1 VEKGK
6 GKAKARE
13 ILDSGKALEK
23 FQRIVEKQGGQKNL
37 TTAPFQA
44 DQISPAEGKVISI
57 HNQKIAKVAKLAG
70 APQDSR
76 AGVYLHA
83 KMADKVR
90 KGQAIYTIF
99 AETEEQLRF
108 SIQYAQANPDTVVIE
123 A

>member
-1 VEKGK
+1 LK
-6 GKAKARE
+6 
-13 ILDSGKALEK
+13 K
-23 FQRIVEKQGGQKNL
+23 FQRIVEKQGGQKKL
-37 TTAPFQA
+37 SAAPFQA
-44 DQISPAEGKVISI
+44 DQISPAAGKVISI

-83 KMADKVR
+83 KMGDKVQ

-108 SIQYAQANPDTVVIE
+108 SIQYAQANPDTVVVE